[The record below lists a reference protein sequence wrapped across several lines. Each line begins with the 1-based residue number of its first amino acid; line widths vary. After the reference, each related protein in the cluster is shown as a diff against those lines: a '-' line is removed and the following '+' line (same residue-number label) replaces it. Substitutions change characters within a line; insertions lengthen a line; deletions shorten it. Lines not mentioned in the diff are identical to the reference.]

1 MSKLDVGIFEA
12 CEEHTCA
19 HAEALAVFGRHGRQF
34 VHASLA
40 VERGRGHFAQ
50 WLAKEPG
57 SVSAA
62 RRTAM
67 GLWV

>member
-40 VERGRGHFAQ
+40 VERG
-50 WLAKEPG
+50 
-57 SVSAA
+57 
-62 RRTAM
+62 
-67 GLWV
+67 